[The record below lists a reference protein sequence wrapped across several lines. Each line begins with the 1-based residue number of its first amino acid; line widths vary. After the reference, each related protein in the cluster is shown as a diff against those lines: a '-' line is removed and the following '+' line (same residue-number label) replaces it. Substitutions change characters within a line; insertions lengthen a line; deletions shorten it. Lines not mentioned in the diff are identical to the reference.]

1 VRESHRQLV
10 NSWVSNYP
18 RAACNTNTDCNLV
31 L

>member
-1 VRESHRQLV
+1 VRESLRQLV
-10 NSWVSNYP
+10 DSRVSNYS